1 MKPLNMTE
9 RGTLSHNA
17 SILLAATTEDKRNQ
31 ALQAIA
37 SALRSQQDFI
47 IEANQKDLEMA
58 KANKLDAPLLKRL
71 RFDTNKIEDVIAGIE
86 SLIHLPDPIGLTQM
100 ATELDK
106 GLELY
111 RVCLLYTSDAA
122 DEL

>member
-47 IEANQKDLEMA
+47 IEVNQKDLEMA

-71 RFDTNKIEDVIAGIE
+71 RFDTNKIEDGFVSKMPPVCV
-86 SLIHLPDPIGLTQM
+86 SLMT
-100 ATELDK
+100 
-106 GLELY
+106 
-111 RVCLLYTSDAA
+111 LLSFFLSYTV
-122 DEL
+122 LVV

>member
-9 RGTLSHNA
+9 RGTLSHDA

-58 KANKLDAPLLKRL
+58 KANKLDAS
-71 RFDTNKIEDVIAGIE
+71 A
-86 SLIHLPDPIGLTQM
+86 SLMIVSERS
-100 ATELDK
+100 ARSRAENRK
-106 GLELY
+106 S
-111 RVCLLYTSDAA
+111 VV
-122 DEL
+122 